1 MRKWPQAVTSI
12 GHKMRLYGESSLCKS
27 EHMSESYDIV
37 PPLAGAMVESLRG
50 VGYSTATAL
59 ADIVDNSVSAGA
71 RNVWITFSYK
81 EAASTVSIVDDGHG
95 MSPPE
100 LLRAMTLGGIS
111 PLLPRA
117 EGDLG
122 RFGLGLKTA
131 SFSQCRCLTVATRRN
146 GVVSVRRWDLDYIAQ
161 PDVGEWR
168 LLSSPR
174 VGSENLLSPLDG
186 RPQGTLV
193 LWEGL
198 DRIVGAVGMKDAAAE
213 NAFLALVER
222 VEQHLAMVF
231 HRLIEGLSPE
241 LRMHLNGHRV
251 KAWDPFLRAHP
262 ATYSTPVDPFGS
274 PHARGELQ
282 GFVLP
287 HKDKLS
293 DGEFHAAGGIEG
305 WTAQQGFYVY
315 RNRRLLVAGGW
326 LGLGSPKVWTMEEPF
341 KLARIRLE
349 FTNSADHEWDI
360 DVKKSSARPPRYL
373 RARIQEL
380 AENIRS
386 RARRVFA
393 HRGEYGARAAVQ
405 DLATVWVSG
414 AAKSGT
420 AYRLNRDHPVVVRAL
435 HDADPK
441 AVAELLRVVE
451 ETVPVQRI
459 WLDTVEMG
467 EMQKEP
473 FSEEAS
479 PEVEELARSMLSHLV
494 SKVGLSHELAIARLR
509 TTEPFQNFPQL
520 IARLAASPSS
530 QVTA

>member
-1 MRKWPQAVTSI
+1 
-12 GHKMRLYGESSLCKS
+12 
-27 EHMSESYDIV
+27 MSELYDVV

-59 ADIVDNSVSAGA
+59 ADIVDNSISAGA
-71 RNVWITFSYK
+71 GNVWITFTYSGP
-81 EAASTVSIVDDGHG
+81 ASTVSIIDDGNG
-95 MSPPE
+95 MSAPE

-111 PLLPRA
+111 PLLHRA

-131 SFSQCRCLTVATRRN
+131 SFSQCRCLTVASRK
-146 GVVSVRRWDLDYIAQ
+146 GGLVSVRRWDLDYIAR
-161 PDVGEWR
+161 PDVGDWR

-174 VGSENLLSPLDG
+174 SGSEALLSPLDTP
-186 RPQGTLV
+186 PQGTLV

-198 DRIVGAVGMKDAAAE
+198 DRIVGDVGMNDTAAE
-213 NAFLALVER
+213 NAFWALVGR

-231 HRLIEGLSPE
+231 HRLIEGMTPE
-241 LRMHLNGHRV
+241 LRLHLNGHRV
-251 KAWDPFLRAHP
+251 KAWDPFLRTHP
-262 ATYSTPVDPFGS
+262 ATYGTPVDRFGS
-274 PHARGELQ
+274 SNGHGELQ

-293 DGEFHAAGGIEG
+293 ESEYQAAGGIEG

-326 LGLGSPKVWTMEEPF
+326 LGLGSPRVWTMEEPF

-349 FTNSADHEWDI
+349 FSNGADHEWDI
-360 DVKKSSARPPRYL
+360 DVKKSIARPPRYL

-380 AENIRS
+380 AENIRG
-386 RARRVFA
+386 RARRVFV
-393 HRGEYGARAAVQ
+393 HRGEYGARAAVP
-405 DLATVWVSG
+405 DLSTVWVSG
-414 AAKSGT
+414 TTKGGT
-420 AYRLNRDHPVVVRAL
+420 TYRLNRDHPLVARAL

-459 WLDTVEMG
+459 WLDTVEKG
-467 EMQKEP
+467 DMQKEP
-473 FSEEAS
+473 FPEEAS
-479 PEVEELARSMLSHLV
+479 HEVEELARSMLLHWV
-494 SKVGLSHELAIARLR
+494 VKVGMSHELAVTRLR

-520 IARLAASPSS
+520 IAQLAANPSS

>member
-1 MRKWPQAVTSI
+1 MI
-12 GHKMRLYGESSLCKS
+12 
-27 EHMSESYDIV
+27 
-37 PPLAGAMVESLRG
+37 ESLRG

-59 ADIVDNSVSAGA
+59 ADIVDNSISAGA
-71 RNVWITFSYK
+71 QNVWVTFAYK
-81 EAASTVSIVDDGHG
+81 GPASIVSIVDDGHG
-95 MSPPE
+95 MSAAE

-111 PLLPRA
+111 PLLKRA

-131 SFSQCRCLTVATRRN
+131 SFSQCRCLTVASRRDD
-146 GVVSVRRWDLDYIAQ
+146 VVSVRRWDLDYIAR
-161 PDVGEWR
+161 PDVGDWR

-174 VGSENLLSPLDG
+174 PASEDLLSPLDEQ
-186 RPQGTLV
+186 PQGTLV

-198 DRIVGAVGMKDAAAE
+198 DRIVGAAATNDTTAE

-231 HRLIEGLSPE
+231 HRLIEGLTPE
-241 LRMHLNGHRV
+241 LRLHLNGHRV

-262 ATYSTPVDPFGS
+262 ATYSTPIDPFGS
-274 PHARGELQ
+274 SHGRGELQ

-287 HKDKLS
+287 HKDKLT
-293 DGEFHAAGGIEG
+293 DGEYRAAGGIEG

-326 LGLGSPKVWTMEEPF
+326 LGLGSPRVWTMEEPF

-349 FTNSADHEWDI
+349 FTNNADHEWDI
-360 DVKKSSARPPRYL
+360 DVKKSTARPPRYL

-380 AENIRS
+380 AENIRG

-393 HRGEYGARAAVQ
+393 HRGEYGARAAVP
-405 DLATVWVSG
+405 DLSTVWVSG
-414 AAKSGT
+414 TAKGGT
-420 AYRLNRDHPVVVRAL
+420 TYRLNREHPLVARAL
-435 HDADPK
+435 QEANSK
-441 AVAELLRVVE
+441 AVTELLRVVE

-459 WLDTVEMG
+459 WLDTVEKG

-473 FSEEAS
+473 FSEESS

-494 SKVGLSHELAIARLR
+494 GKVGLPHELAITRLR

-530 QVTA
+530 QVIA

>member
-1 MRKWPQAVTSI
+1 
-12 GHKMRLYGESSLCKS
+12 
-27 EHMSESYDIV
+27 MSEYDVV
-37 PPLAGAMVESLRG
+37 PPLAGAMIESLRG
-50 VGYSTATAL
+50 VGYSTPTAL

-71 RNVWITFSYK
+71 RNVWVVFAYK
-81 EAASTVSIVDDGHG
+81 GLASTVSILDDGRA
-95 MSPPE
+95 MSRPE

-111 PLLPRA
+111 PLLHRA

-131 SFSQCRCLTVATRRN
+131 SFSQCRCLTVASQRD
-146 GVVSVRRWDLDYIAQ
+146 GQVSVRRWDLDYIAR
-161 PDVGEWR
+161 PDVGDWR

-174 VGSENLLSPLDG
+174 AGSEDLLSPLDG
-186 RPQGTLV
+186 LTQGTLV
-193 LWEGL
+193 IWEGL
-198 DRIVGAVGMKDAAAE
+198 DRIVGAVGVKDTAAE

-231 HRLIEGLSPE
+231 HRLIEGVTPE
-241 LRMHLNGHRV
+241 LRLHLNGHRV
-251 KAWDPFLRAHP
+251 KAWDPFLMAHP
-262 ATYSTPVDPFGS
+262 ATYRTPVDPFGS
-274 PHARGELQ
+274 PHGHGELQ

-287 HKDKLS
+287 HKDKLT
-293 DGEFHAAGGIEG
+293 EAEYRAAGGIEG

-326 LGLGSPKVWTMEEPF
+326 LGLGSPRVWTMEEPF

-360 DVKKSSARPPRYL
+360 DVKKSTARPPRYL

-380 AENIRS
+380 AENVRA

-393 HRGEYGARAAVQ
+393 HRGEYGARAAVL
-405 DLATVWVSG
+405 DLSTVWVF
-414 AAKSGT
+414 GT
-420 AYRLNRDHPVVVRAL
+420 AKGGTTYRLNRNHPLIARAL
-435 HDADPK
+435 HEADPK
-441 AVAELLRVVE
+441 AVLELLRVVE

-459 WLDTVEMG
+459 WLDTVEKG

-473 FSEEAS
+473 FSNEVS

-494 SKVGLSHELAIARLR
+494 GKVGLSHELAVTRLR

-520 IARLAASPSS
+520 IARLAASPSN
-530 QVTA
+530 QVTV